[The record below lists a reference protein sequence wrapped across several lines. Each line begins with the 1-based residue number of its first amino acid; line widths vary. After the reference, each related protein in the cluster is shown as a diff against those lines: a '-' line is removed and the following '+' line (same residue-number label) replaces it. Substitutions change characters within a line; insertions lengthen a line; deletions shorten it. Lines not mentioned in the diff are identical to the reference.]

1 VNYSARFTCLAGCDG
16 HWPVTE
22 AIYRCPGCGGLLQ
35 VEHDVQ
41 ALRQRSGDE
50 WKALFDQRYK
60 GTRWPYGSGVWG
72 KREWVMPGI
81 ADDLI
86 VSMDEGG
93 TNLFWAERY
102 GKQIGVADLWVKL
115 CGNSHSGS
123 FKDLGMTVLVSVVRQ
138 ALRNGLEIKAVA
150 CASTGDTSASLAAYG
165 AAAGLP
171 VVVLLPRGKIT
182 TGQLV
187 QPLANGAMVLGLDTD
202 FDGCMAIV
210 QRLAEEGL
218 VYLAN
223 SMNPLRLEGQKTVA
237 VEIVQQFDW
246 EVPDWVVLPSGNLGN
261 ASALHAGFQMMIDL
275 GVTSRLPR
283 LVVAQAEAANPM
295 YRAWSAGK
303 REVEPMRAA
312 TTLAS
317 AIQIGN
323 PVSAPRAF
331 RALDAMNGIVE
342 QASEQE
348 LADAAAEADATGMY
362 TCPHTAVGLAV
373 LKKLVAA
380 GTIGTRERVVCI
392 STAHGLKFTEFKVR
406 YHESQLSGLV
416 SGRANPPVILPPDYD
431 RVVAA
436 IGARFPN

>member
-1 VNYSARFTCLAGCDG
+1 
-16 HWPVTE
+16 
-22 AIYRCPGCGGLLQ
+22 
-35 VEHDVQ
+35 
-41 ALRQRSGDE
+41 
-50 WKALFDQRYK
+50 
-60 GTRWPYGSGVWG
+60 
-72 KREWVMPGI
+72 
-81 ADDLI
+81 
-86 VSMDEGG
+86 
-93 TNLFWAERY
+93 
-102 GKQIGVADLWVKL
+102 
-115 CGNSHSGS
+115 
-123 FKDLGMTVLVSVVRQ
+123 
-138 ALRNGLEIKAVA
+138 
-150 CASTGDTSASLAAYG
+150 
-165 AAAGLP
+165 
-171 VVVLLPRGKIT
+171 
-182 TGQLV
+182 
-187 QPLANGAMVLGLDTD
+187 
-202 FDGCMAIV
+202 
-210 QRLAEEGL
+210 
-218 VYLAN
+218 
-223 SMNPLRLEGQKTVA
+223 
-237 VEIVQQFDW
+237 
-246 EVPDWVVLPSGNLGN
+246 
-261 ASALHAGFQMMIDL
+261 MMIDL

-380 GTIGTRERVVCI
+380 GTIGKRERVVCI